1 MPKIFF
7 VKNSNV
13 IEVAQDAN
21 LMEALTEAEIPVASS
36 CGGNG
41 VCTKCLVKVIEG
53 RENLSPE
60 NDLEQD
66 MRDIHGYE
74 RNQRM
79 SCQAHVCG
87 DIKIDAD
94 YW

>member
-7 VKNSNV
+7 AKNSKSL
-13 IEVAQDAN
+13 EVPEDAN

-79 SCQAHVCG
+79 SCQAHVRG